1 MTNIILDHTL
11 SLLSLIIIIFTFF
24 IVINSISRKIFEDNN
39 EYIYIEDLGR
49 KQFEEDQDLKLEIGL
64 LKGKV
69 PDYNEPKGKK
79 VIVLNFSGDTDASEV
94 DHFKNEV
101 TAAINLA
108 KPNSEAYEVLIKI
121 DSGGGVVNGYGLL
134 AAQINRFKKYNIH
147 TCASVDLIAA
157 SGGYLGACAADKII
171 AAPFAY
177 IGSIGVISSSFN
189 YSEILEKIGI
199 KFDEFTA
206 GRSKSTISQYRE
218 INPSQKEEY
227 NRELEVIHKAFIE
240 HVRSNREIALSNDEV
255 FSGKHWIASVAIKY
269 NLVDTL
275 LTSDE
280 FIADKLENGH
290 SVYEIKTKLP
300 KRDAGLINSMI
311 KMASKKI
318 LNNPKH

>member
-1 MTNIILDHTL
+1 MTNIILDHAL
-11 SLLSLIIIIFTFF
+11 SLLSLIIIILAVFV
-24 IVINSISRKIFEDNN
+24 VINSVSRKLFEENQ

-49 KQFEEDQDLKLEIGL
+49 KEFEKDQDLKIDVGL

-69 PDYNEPKGKK
+69 PDYIEPKDKK
-79 VIVLNFSGDTDASEV
+79 IIVLNFIGDTDATEV
-94 DHFKNEV
+94 DYFKNEV

-108 KPNSEAYEVLIKI
+108 KNNSEKFEILIKI

-134 AAQINRFKKYNIH
+134 ASQINRFKKYNIK
-147 TCASVDLIAA
+147 TTASVDLIAA

-189 YSEILEKIGI
+189 YSEILEKVGV

-206 GRSKSTISQYRE
+206 GKSKSTISQYRE

-227 NRELEVIHKAFIE
+227 NRELETIHKAFIA
-240 HVRSNREIALSNDEV
+240 HVRANREITSQDDEV
-255 FSGKHWIASVAIKY
+255 FSGKHWLASVAIKY

-280 FIADKLENGH
+280 FIADKLENGFC
-290 SVYEIKTKLP
+290 VYEIKTKLP

-318 LNNPKH
+318 LNNPKY